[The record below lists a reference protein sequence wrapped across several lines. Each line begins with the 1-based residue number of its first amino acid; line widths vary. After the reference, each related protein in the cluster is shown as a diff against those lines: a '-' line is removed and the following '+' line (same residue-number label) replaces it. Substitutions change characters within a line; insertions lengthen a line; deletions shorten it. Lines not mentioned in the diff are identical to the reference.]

1 MGQIT
6 QGDTMNIINEE
17 IRVIQNTM
25 AHVKRAIPLA
35 LDSGERLRLEN
46 KYKELEKVLESKLE
60 QSGDYM

>member
-1 MGQIT
+1 
-6 QGDTMNIINEE
+6 MNIINEE